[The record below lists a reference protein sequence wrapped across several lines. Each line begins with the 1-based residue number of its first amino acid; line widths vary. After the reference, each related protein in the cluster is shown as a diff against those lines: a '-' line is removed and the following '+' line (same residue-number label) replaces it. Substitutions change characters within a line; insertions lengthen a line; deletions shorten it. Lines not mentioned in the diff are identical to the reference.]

1 MEIVC
6 VRWWIRCTIK
16 IIFCLKQREVAG
28 IDCIIVY
35 PARQRSKTSAMNSAI
50 QGGQDKLLCCV
61 TNPTGF
67 TRCGQSSTTC
77 GVSLIAIFC
86 AALLEALTVMRR
98 KKYSTT
104 CWAGSS
110 RLDRQLAAQWGY
122 TSNCLKQ
129 EGKSII
135 QNIRSCSNHFL
146 TNLLFINT
154 KWCPPPPKK

>member
-1 MEIVC
+1 MEI
-6 VRWWIRCTIK
+6 
-16 IIFCLKQREVAG
+16 REVAG

-77 GVSLIAIFC
+77 
-86 AALLEALTVMRR
+86 ALMVMRR

-129 EGKSII
+129 EEKSII
-135 QNIRSCSNHFL
+135 QNIHVKPGIEL
-146 TNLLFINT
+146 
-154 KWCPPPPKK
+154 KKF